1 MKGLLSHAGRLA
13 MEFIYPP
20 QCPSCRSEIE
30 AATGICPDCWRDIA
44 FLSGDL
50 CQFCSAPLEGDLGP
64 GGVCDAC
71 VHHPPAWDRGAA
83 AVLYEGVGRKLVL
96 ALKHGDRL
104 DISPLA
110 ASWMSRTGGDL
121 IASADLIVPAPMHW
135 LRLARRRFN
144 QAGELARSVAAN
156 AGRPHAFA
164 PDLLMR
170 GRATATQ
177 DGKTR
182 AERMENVSGVF
193 SVAPKWR
200 GSVPGGKI
208 LLIDDVMTT
217 GATLSECAEVCRAA
231 GAAEVNVLVMARVAR
246 ADWSS

>member
-1 MKGLLSHAGRLA
+1 MKGLLSRAGRLA
-13 MEFIYPP
+13 EQFVYPP

-30 AATGICPDCWRDIA
+30 DANGICPDCWRDIA
-44 FLSGDL
+44 FLTGDL
-50 CQFCSAPLEGDLGP
+50 CKLCSAPLQGDLGP
-64 GGVCDAC
+64 DAVCDAC
-71 VHHPPAWDRGAA
+71 AHHPPAWGEGRA

-110 ASWMSRTGGDL
+110 GGWMLRAGGDL
-121 IASADLIVPAPMHW
+121 VASADLIVPAPMHW
-135 LRLARRRFN
+135 LRLVRRRFN
-144 QAGELARSVAAN
+144 QAGELARSVAILAE
-156 AGRPHAFA
+156 RPHAFA

-170 GRATATQ
+170 RRATPTQ
-177 DGKTR
+177 DGKSR

-200 GSVPGGKI
+200 SSVPGGRV

-217 GATLSECAEVCRAA
+217 GATLSECAEICMAA
-231 GAAEVNVLVMARVAR
+231 GAAEVNVLVMARVVR
-246 ADWSS
+246 AGWSP